1 MQQIMYKA
9 ISFFKSLFT
18 PISVACVMADFDKKL
33 KQLQAVVER
42 QRQEQAKH
50 ALKIQ
55 KALEAQAKAER
66 EEDLAKHT
74 MQAIGG
80 ILKAPQSSSIEELKV
95 E

>member
-1 MQQIMYKA
+1 M
-9 ISFFKSLFT
+9 T
-18 PISVACVMADFDKKL
+18 VAGVMADFSLKV
-33 KQLQAVVER
+33 KQLEAVAER

-55 KALEAQAKAER
+55 KALEAQTKAER

-80 ILKAPQSSSIEELKV
+80 ILKAPQSSSIEVVIVTGKQIGRAHV
-95 E
+95 

>member
-1 MQQIMYKA
+1 MYKLYT
-9 ISFFKSLFT
+9 FFKTLFAPMT
-18 PISVACVMADFDKKL
+18 VAGVMADFSLKV
-33 KQLQAVVER
+33 KQLEAVAER